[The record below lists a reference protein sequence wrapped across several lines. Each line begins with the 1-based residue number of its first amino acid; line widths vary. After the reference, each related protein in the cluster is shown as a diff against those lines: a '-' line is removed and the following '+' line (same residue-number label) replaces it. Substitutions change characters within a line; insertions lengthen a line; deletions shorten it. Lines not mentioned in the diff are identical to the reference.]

1 MKTKVRE
8 KFKSCLKGEY
18 GLSFSADGR
27 ARHQRVSLVSQKEDN
42 ILPLAQN
49 LRSDEFMVSFK
60 DDVGMSDCVV
70 KQADLTCPSGGV
82 AID

>member
-1 MKTKVRE
+1 M
-8 KFKSCLKGEY
+8 
-18 GLSFSADGR
+18 
-27 ARHQRVSLVSQKEDN
+27 SLVSQKEDN
-42 ILPLAQN
+42 VLPLAQN

-70 KQADLTCPSGGV
+70 KQADLTCGSGRV